1 MKHRTMTL
9 LAVLIAILG
18 FAPAFSAPLP
28 VHQPD
33 ATVQRGQVPDA
44 YKWDL
49 TALYANDEEWA
60 QSQAALDSHIF
71 YLGAFKG
78 ELKDPEKLEKCLNL
92 YFKYHLEAN
101 RGTLYAN
108 LKLATAQSDN
118 DAQAMQQSSLT
129 VLDEL
134 MTAASF
140 IRSELLTLSPAAMD
154 KAYAARPGLATHK
167 PYIENILRRRDR
179 VLSPEAERVL
189 SLAGDNLWAEID
201 LNEIPSPHEET
212 FRNLLSNIPWP
223 MVHDAAGNEVQLTL
237 ANLGRFRASPDRKVR
252 KEAMTAFLA
261 SIRQYQN
268 ALAGTLTGQ
277 FKLDVAYARAR
288 NYDTALEAYLDKDG
302 LNPAVFDNLID
313 TVNANL
319 APLHRYVELRKQALG
334 VEDLHLYD
342 LYVAM
347 VPGLTVEVPIA
358 EGRETLVAALAPL
371 GDDYVGLVREGL
383 DADNGWIDLYPHMDK
398 ESGAFSANVY
408 GRHPFIKM
416 NYQDSLDDLST
427 LAHEFGHAVHSSL
440 TMEAQPYSSS
450 RYVPFL
456 AEIASTINEKFL
468 SDYLVRNAKS
478 DAMKAY
484 VLTELAENIRTTIY
498 RQTLF
503 AEFEKTVHGFIEE
516 GVPVTAAL
524 LDETYTGL
532 VRRYYGEGFTVGP
545 DDGMEW
551 AYIPHFYYKY
561 YVFSYA
567 TGLSSGIAL
576 ADRIEQG
583 GEAAVQD
590 YLGMLKGGCF
600 RPPLDLLKSAGVD
613 LTEPAA
619 VEAALKLFEKTV
631 AELEKLL

>member
-1 MKHRTMTL
+1 MRQKTVTL
-9 LAVLIAILG
+9 LAVLALTLCTV
-18 FAPAFSAPLP
+18 PALSAPPP

-33 ATVQRGQVPDA
+33 ATVQRSQVPDVF
-44 YKWDL
+44 KWDL
-49 TALYANDEEWA
+49 TALYKDDQEWDKA
-60 QSQAALDSHIF
+60 RIAIAEQIIGLAAYKL
-71 YLGAFKG
+71 
-78 ELKDPEKLEKCLNL
+78 ELRDPEALEDCLNL
-92 YFKYHLEAN
+92 YFDLHNRAN
-101 RGTLYAN
+101 RVTLYAN

-118 DAQAMQQSSLT
+118 AIQAMSQNSLT
-129 VLDEL
+129 L
-134 MTAASF
+134 MNDLMSAASF
-140 IRSELLTLSPAAMD
+140 IRSELLTLTPEEME
-154 KAYAARPGLATHK
+154 KRYAARAGLRVHK

-223 MVHDAAGNEVQLTL
+223 MVHDETGKEVQLTL
-237 ANLGRFRASPDRKVR
+237 SNLGKFRASPNREVR

-261 SIRQYQN
+261 TIRQYQD
-268 ALAGTLTGQ
+268 ALAGTLIGQ
-277 FKLDVAYARAR
+277 FKLDVSYARAR

-302 LNPAVFDNLID
+302 LNPAVFNNLID

-319 APLHRYVELRKQALG
+319 GPLHRYVELRKQALG
-334 VEDLHLYD
+334 VDDLHLYD

-347 VPGLTVEVPIA
+347 VPGLTVKVPIA
-358 EGRETLVAALAPL
+358 EGRETLIAALAPL

-383 DADNGWIDLYPHMDK
+383 DSRNGWIDLYPHMDK

-408 GRHPFIKM
+408 GRHPYIKM

-440 TMEAQPYSSS
+440 TMKAQPYSSS

-468 SDYLVRNAKS
+468 SDYLVRNAEN

-524 LDETYTGL
+524 LDETYAGL
-532 VRRYYGEGFTVGP
+532 VRRYYGDSFTIGP

-576 ADRIEQG
+576 ADRIERG
-583 GEAAVQD
+583 GEEAVRD
-590 YLGMLKGGCF
+590 YLGMLQGGCS

-613 LTEPAA
+613 LTRPEAI
-619 VEAALKLFEKTV
+619 EAALKLFERTV

>member
-1 MKHRTMTL
+1 
-9 LAVLIAILG
+9 LAVWTLILWT
-18 FAPAFSAPLP
+18 APAFSAPLP

-33 ATVQRGQVPDA
+33 ATVQRDQVPDV

-49 TALYANDEEWA
+49 TALFKNDKEWDKTRL
-60 QSQAALDSHIF
+60 ALAGRI
-71 YLGAFKG
+71 G
-78 ELKDPEKLEKCLNL
+78 ELKNFQGKLGNPALLERCLDL
-92 YFKYHLEAN
+92 YFKLHNQAN
-101 RGTLYAN
+101 QVTLYAN
-108 LKLATAQSDN
+108 LRLATAQSDN
-118 DAQAMQQSSLT
+118 AVQAMSQNSLR
-129 VLDEL
+129 LMDEL
-134 MTAASF
+134 MATASF
-140 IRSELLTLSPAAMD
+140 IRSDLLALSPEAMEQ
-154 KAYAARPGLATHK
+154 AYAARPGLVTHRA
-167 PYIENILRRRDR
+167 YIENILRRRDR

-223 MVHDAAGNEVQLTL
+223 MVHDADGKEVQLTL
-237 ANLGRFRASPDRKVR
+237 ANLGRFRASPNREVR

-261 SIRQYQN
+261 TVRQYQD
-268 ALAGTLTGQ
+268 ALAGTLVGQ
-277 FKLDVAYARAR
+277 FKLDVTYARAR
-288 NYDTALEAYLDKDG
+288 NYDTALEAYLDKDD
-302 LNPAVFDNLID
+302 LEPAVFNNLID

-319 APLHRYVELRKQALG
+319 KPLHRYVDLRKKALG
-334 VEDLHLYD
+334 VNDLHLYD

-347 VPGLTVEVPIA
+347 VPGLEVHVPIA
-358 EGRETLVAALAPL
+358 EAYDTLIAALAPL
-371 GDDYVGLVREGL
+371 GDEYVGLVREGL
-383 DADNGWIDLYPHMDK
+383 DPANGWIDLYPHMDK

-408 GRHPFIKM
+408 GLHPYIKM

-468 SDYLVRNAKS
+468 SDYLVANARD

-503 AEFEKTVHGFIEE
+503 AEFEKTVHGFIED
-516 GVPVTAAL
+516 GVPVTADL
-524 LDETYTGL
+524 LDQTYAGL
-532 VRRYYGEGFTVGP
+532 VRRYYGDGFTVGP

-583 GEAAVQD
+583 GESAVRD
-590 YLGMLKGGCF
+590 YLGMLQGGCS
-600 RPPLDLLKSAGVD
+600 RPPLDLLRSAGVD

-619 VEAALKLFEKTV
+619 IEAALNLFEKTV

>member
-1 MKHRTMTL
+1 MSKRIVTILVTL
-9 LAVLIAILG
+9 VAVLWMV
-18 FAPAFSAPLP
+18 PAVSAPLP
-28 VHQPD
+28 VHSPD
-33 ATVQRGQVPDA
+33 ATVQRSQIPDV

-49 TALYANDEEWA
+49 TALFAGDPEWDKA
-60 QSQAALDSHIF
+60 RLALSGRVHELTAYQGKFSDPAALK
-71 YLGAFKG
+71 A
-78 ELKDPEKLEKCLNL
+78 CLDL
-92 YFKYHLEAN
+92 YFDLHNQAN
-101 RGTLYAN
+101 RVTLYAN

-118 DAQAMQQSSLT
+118 TAQAMSQNSLK
-129 VLDEL
+129 L
-134 MTAASF
+134 MDDLMAAASF
-140 IRSELLTLSPAAMD
+140 IRSDLLALSPEDMTR
-154 KAYAARPGLATHK
+154 AYAASPGLLTHK
-167 PYIENILRRRDR
+167 PYIENLLRRRNR
-179 VLSPEAERVL
+179 ILSPEAERVL

-223 MVHDAAGNEVQLTL
+223 VVHDASGSEVQLTL
-237 ANLGRFRASPDRKVR
+237 ANLGRFRASPNREVR

-261 SIRQYQN
+261 TVRQYQD

-277 FKLDVAYARAR
+277 FKLDVTYARAR

-302 LNPAVFDNLID
+302 LDPAVFNNLID

-319 APLHRYVELRKQALG
+319 APLHRYVELRKKALG

-347 VPGLTVEVPIA
+347 VPGLTVEVPYP
-358 EGRETLVAALAPL
+358 EGSEILLAALAPL
-371 GDDYVGLVREGL
+371 GDEYLALVREGL
-383 DADNGWIDLYPHMDK
+383 DSGNGWIDLYPHMDK
-398 ESGAFSANVY
+398 ESGAFSSNVY
-408 GRHPFIKM
+408 GRHPYIKM

-440 TMEAQPYSSS
+440 TMKAQPYSSS

-468 SDYLVRNAKS
+468 SDYLVRNADS

-503 AEFEKTVHGFIEE
+503 AEFEKVVHGFVEN

-524 LDETYTGL
+524 LDKTYAGL
-532 VRRYYGEGFTVGP
+532 VRKYYGEGFAVGP

-583 GEAAVQD
+583 GESAVQD
-590 YLGMLKGGCF
+590 YLGMLRGGCSG
-600 RPPLDLLKSAGVD
+600 PPLDLLKSAGVD
-613 LTEPAA
+613 LTRPEAI
-619 VEAALKLFEKTV
+619 EAALKLFDKTV